1 MAFLWRTM
9 MALLIP
15 SSTKISCQSWT
26 PSEKMFWI
34 RAWILSLII
43 FTGDFTDNTKSKGDQ
58 TFFVLNS
65 FEREI
70 ATAHKAKLL
79 IKYRIFLLPNSQM
92 LYFFM
97 PITYRIGGNRN
108 AQNNRQ
114 TRIKNRW
121 KQCFRSPFVPLRVP
135 NSY

>member
-9 MALLIP
+9 MAPLIP

-26 PSEKMFWI
+26 PSEKNFWI
-34 RAWILSLII
+34 LAWILSLII
-43 FTGDFTDNTKSKGDQ
+43 FTGNFTDKTMSKGDQ
-58 TFFVLNS
+58 TFLCS
-65 FEREI
+65 THLSMKLQLLIE
-70 ATAHKAKLL
+70 AKLL

-92 LYFFM
+92 LYVFM

-108 AQNNRQ
+108 ALNNRQ
-114 TRIKNRW
+114 TRIKNRC